1 MGRGLVDGAAKTT
14 PRRIAVVRRLGQP
27 APNRAAGQ
35 RGGARGCDPSRAN
48 AMARDRDGQT
58 SASTRGCRL

>member
-35 RGGARGCDPSRAN
+35 RGGARRCDPSRGL
-48 AMARDRDGQT
+48 AMA
-58 SASTRGCRL
+58 